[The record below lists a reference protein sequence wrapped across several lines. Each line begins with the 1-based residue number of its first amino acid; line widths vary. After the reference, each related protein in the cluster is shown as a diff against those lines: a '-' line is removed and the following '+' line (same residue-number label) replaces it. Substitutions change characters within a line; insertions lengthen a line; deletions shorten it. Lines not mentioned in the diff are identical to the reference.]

1 MARTTGITEATPKH
15 LIYGAGVVIRNFDK
29 TKTVESQKANWM
41 GATKGGSELTLV
53 QELVYPEIDGALGKI
68 MGTERLKQDTAKAK
82 ITFVDIDLDTLLDG
96 LPGAVATDN
105 ADGTVSI
112 TRSRHPE
119 AADHNT
125 NIAVIT
131 DHAESDGSVGF
142 ILSNPLATGDITLT
156 FSDEFSELAL
166 EWEAHYDAATPSTR
180 PWELIIPS
188 PSVVS

>member
-1 MARTTGITEATPKH
+1 MARTTGIKEETPKH
-15 LIYGAGVVIRNFDK
+15 LVYGAGVVIRNYDK
-29 TKTVESQKANWM
+29 TKTIESQKANWM

-142 ILSNPLATGDITLT
+142 ILSNPLATGDITLA
-156 FSDEFSELAL
+156 FSDDFSELAL

-180 PWELIIPS
+180 PWELIFPS

>member
-156 FSDEFSELAL
+156 FSDEFSELEL

-180 PWELIIPS
+180 PWELIFPS